1 LEEKEEEEKVM
12 GMGALDYFKI
22 GLKLIA
28 ISILVMVVWYIAYI
42 TVMAVGDIAPG
53 VAMVMGA
60 ALIAVMVAVSGYVAF
75 KLWKWK

>member
-1 LEEKEEEEKVM
+1 M